1 MTMKQILKI
10 IFYLLF
16 VLIALW
22 FTYAAFA
29 FLVSF
34 SYSKNILS
42 WIPYI
47 LLGGWVPGK
56 WYGLTLL
63 HSILCIAIS
72 FGVIGFFDKK
82 IKLSSKSRLVVLI
95 FVSLLFL
102 YEAIF
107 NFFPQTGQEIELS
120 QFRQMALLQIS
131 FIIGILIKTFNVDAE
146 LN

>member
-1 MTMKQILKI
+1 MKQFFKI
-10 IFYLLF
+10 IFYFLF
-16 VLIALW
+16 VLIVLW
-22 FTYAAFA
+22 LTYAAFA

-34 SYSKNILS
+34 SYSKHILS

-63 HSILCIAIS
+63 HSIICIAIS

-82 IKLSSKSRLVVLI
+82 IELSIRSRMVVLMLVTL
-95 FVSLLFL
+95 FFL

-107 NFFPQTGQEIELS
+107 NFFLQSGQEIELS
-120 QFRQMALLQIS
+120 QFRQMALLQFSI
-131 FIIGILIKTFNVDAE
+131 IIGILIKTFNSDAE